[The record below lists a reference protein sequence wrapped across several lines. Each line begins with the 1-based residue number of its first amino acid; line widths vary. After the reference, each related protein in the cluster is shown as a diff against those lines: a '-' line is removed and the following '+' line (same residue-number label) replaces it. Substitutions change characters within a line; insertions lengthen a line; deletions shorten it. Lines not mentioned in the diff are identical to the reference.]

1 MKRFKNWIHGSLWAV
16 IFGLGLY
23 VLVKGVSI
31 AGGGKNLTRKTAQLY
46 APVFTLAP
54 VKGTENQSWLSLL
67 TKEVVPLLTYWESK
81 ESYFLSEEPQLT
93 VREETE
99 KNPESEKTQ
108 ETQKSSE
115 VQNTQD
121 QMPQKAEAES
131 MEETEK
137 TVIQKAVK
145 KKKRKKNKKAQT
157 EETKEQ
163 QETVNMEELQDFQT
177 LVGNYYTVDASTT
190 ADPEQINAEKL
201 AGQDLRIKKD
211 ASVPQILIYHTHSQE
226 AFADSEEGN
235 ISDTIVGM
243 GNYLTELL
251 ENKYGYNVI
260 HNTSVFDMID
270 GVLDRNTAYNLAET
284 EISSILA
291 ANPTVEVVIDLHRDE
306 VAEGTRL
313 VTEIGGKK
321 MARFMFFNGL
331 SRTRRLGDIDSL
343 PNKNIADN
351 LAFSFQM
358 QVLCNEYYPGLTR
371 RIYLKGYRYNMH
383 LKQRYLLIEMGAQTN
398 TYEECM
404 NSCVPLAQMLDL
416 ELSGKT
422 DFTLDSEKG

>member
-1 MKRFKNWIHGSLWAV
+1 MKRFKNCIHGSLWAV

-131 MEETEK
+131 MEEPEK

-201 AGQDLRIKKD
+201 AFLTDIEGVYKD
-211 ASVPQILIYHTHSQE
+211 YNDKSSLISELSTTE
-226 AFADSEEGN
+226 AR
-235 ISDTIVGM
+235 
-243 GNYLTELL
+243 ELL
-251 ENKYGYNVI
+251 AG
-260 HNTSVFDMID
+260 
-270 GVLDRNTAYNLAET
+270 
-284 EISSILA
+284 
-291 ANPTVEVVIDLHRDE
+291 
-306 VAEGTRL
+306 GT
-313 VTEIGGKK
+313 IGGGMLPKLNNCIDAIEHGVSRVHILDGRIPHCLLLEIFTNK
-321 MARFMFFNGL
+321 GVGTAILSEGAEKFFD
-331 SRTRRLGDIDSL
+331 T
-343 PNKNIADN
+343 NI
-351 LAFSFQM
+351 
-358 QVLCNEYYPGLTR
+358 
-371 RIYLKGYRYNMH
+371 
-383 LKQRYLLIEMGAQTN
+383 
-398 TYEECM
+398 
-404 NSCVPLAQMLDL
+404 
-416 ELSGKT
+416 
-422 DFTLDSEKG
+422 

>member
-145 KKKRKKNKKAQT
+145 RKRERKTKKHRPKKQKNSRKR
-157 EETKEQ
+157 
-163 QETVNMEELQDFQT
+163 
-177 LVGNYYTVDASTT
+177 
-190 ADPEQINAEKL
+190 
-201 AGQDLRIKKD
+201 
-211 ASVPQILIYHTHSQE
+211 
-226 AFADSEEGN
+226 
-235 ISDTIVGM
+235 
-243 GNYLTELL
+243 
-251 ENKYGYNVI
+251 
-260 HNTSVFDMID
+260 
-270 GVLDRNTAYNLAET
+270 
-284 EISSILA
+284 
-291 ANPTVEVVIDLHRDE
+291 
-306 VAEGTRL
+306 
-313 VTEIGGKK
+313 
-321 MARFMFFNGL
+321 
-331 SRTRRLGDIDSL
+331 
-343 PNKNIADN
+343 
-351 LAFSFQM
+351 
-358 QVLCNEYYPGLTR
+358 
-371 RIYLKGYRYNMH
+371 
-383 LKQRYLLIEMGAQTN
+383 
-398 TYEECM
+398 
-404 NSCVPLAQMLDL
+404 
-416 ELSGKT
+416 
-422 DFTLDSEKG
+422 

>member
-157 EETKEQ
+157 EETKE
-163 QETVNMEELQDFQT
+163 
-177 LVGNYYTVDASTT
+177 VGYRANLC
-190 ADPEQINAEKL
+190 L
-201 AGQDLRIKKD
+201 AGGFYYRMGRWIGEPYIKNAVNK
-211 ASVPQILIYHTHSQE
+211 AESLCFPAELI
-226 AFADSEEGN
+226 
-235 ISDTIVGM
+235 
-243 GNYLTELL
+243 
-251 ENKYGYNVI
+251 
-260 HNTSVFDMID
+260 
-270 GVLDRNTAYNLAET
+270 
-284 EISSILA
+284 SILA
-291 ANPTVEVVIDLHRDE
+291 EYYGEEQLPSSPESALVHMVDAVVIRLEAMEQNVGQSVWNRDI
-306 VAEGTRL
+306 VIYQT
-313 VTEIGGKK
+313 VNDFSSSEIYDHSGMSMNQFLKI
-321 MARFMFFNGL
+321 REF
-331 SRTRRLGDIDSL
+331 
-343 PNKNIADN
+343 
-351 LAFSFQM
+351 LAK
-358 QVLCNEYYPGLTR
+358 EE
-371 RIYLKGYRYNMH
+371 
-383 LKQRYLLIEMGAQTN
+383 LLR
-398 TYEECM
+398 
-404 NSCVPLAQMLDL
+404 
-416 ELSGKT
+416 
-422 DFTLDSEKG
+422 

>member
-93 VREETE
+93 VREETD

-108 ETQKSSE
+108 ETQKSSK

-190 ADPEQINAEKL
+190 ADPEQINAE
-201 AGQDLRIKKD
+201 
-211 ASVPQILIYHTHSQE
+211 
-226 AFADSEEGN
+226 
-235 ISDTIVGM
+235 
-243 GNYLTELL
+243 
-251 ENKYGYNVI
+251 
-260 HNTSVFDMID
+260 
-270 GVLDRNTAYNLAET
+270 
-284 EISSILA
+284 
-291 ANPTVEVVIDLHRDE
+291 
-306 VAEGTRL
+306 
-313 VTEIGGKK
+313 
-321 MARFMFFNGL
+321 
-331 SRTRRLGDIDSL
+331 
-343 PNKNIADN
+343 
-351 LAFSFQM
+351 
-358 QVLCNEYYPGLTR
+358 
-371 RIYLKGYRYNMH
+371 
-383 LKQRYLLIEMGAQTN
+383 
-398 TYEECM
+398 
-404 NSCVPLAQMLDL
+404 
-416 ELSGKT
+416 
-422 DFTLDSEKG
+422 

>member
-211 ASVPQILIYHTHSQE
+211 ASVPQILIYRTHSQE

-291 ANPTVEVVIDLHRDE
+291 ANPTVEVVIDLHRDGLDGE
-306 VAEGTRL
+306 KL
-313 VTEIGGKK
+313 VTQIDGKQVAK
-321 MARFMFFNGL
+321 IMFFNGL
-331 SRTRRLGDIDSL
+331 SRTARNGNVDYL
-343 PNKNIADN
+343 PNPYIEEN
-351 LAFSFQM
+351 LAFSFQL
-358 QVLCNEYYPGLTR
+358 QIKAQEYYPGFTR
-371 RIYLKGYRYNMH
+371 HIYLQSLRYNLH
-383 LKQRYLLIEMGAQTN
+383 LKPRALLIEAGSQLN
-398 TYEECM
+398 TVEEEKNAM
-404 NSCVPLAQMLDL
+404 EPLADILDRVL
-416 ELSGKT
+416 AGR
-422 DFTLDSEKG
+422 

>member
-226 AFADSEEGN
+226 EFADSEEGN

-291 ANPTVEVVIDLHRDE
+291 ANPTVEVVIDLHRDGLDGE
-306 VAEGTRL
+306 KL
-313 VTEIGGKK
+313 VTQIDGKQVAK
-321 MARFMFFNGL
+321 IMFFNGL
-331 SRTRRLGDIDSL
+331 SRTARNGNVDYL
-343 PNKNIADN
+343 PNPYIEEN
-351 LAFSFQM
+351 LAFSFQL
-358 QVLCNEYYPGLTR
+358 QIKAQEYYPGFTR
-371 RIYLKGYRYNMH
+371 HIYLQSLRYNLH
-383 LKQRYLLIEMGAQTN
+383 LKPRALLIEAGSQLN
-398 TYEECM
+398 TVEEEKNAM
-404 NSCVPLAQMLDL
+404 EPLADILDRVL
-416 ELSGKT
+416 AGR
-422 DFTLDSEKG
+422 

>member
-177 LVGNYYTVDASTT
+177 LVGNYYTVDASTI

-226 AFADSEEGN
+226 TFADSRPGERA
-235 ISDTIVGM
+235 DTVIGL
-243 GNYLTELL
+243 GDDLQELL
-251 ENKYGYNVI
+251 EKQYGYEVLHI
-260 HNTSVFDMID
+260 TEAFDMKE
-270 GVLDRNTAYNLAET
+270 GCLERSRAYNYAEPVIAAAL
-284 EISSILA
+284 EEHPSIQ
-291 ANPTVEVVIDLHRDE
+291 VVIDLHRDG
-306 VAEGTRL
+306 VNGSKRL
-313 VTEIGGKK
+313 VTEINGKPT
-321 MARFMFFNGL
+321 AQIMFFNGL
-331 SRTRRLGDIDSL
+331 SRTKESGELTSL
-343 PNKNIADN
+343 PNPYQAEN

-358 QVLCNEYYPGLTR
+358 EYEAKQYYPGFSR
-371 RIYLKGYRYNMH
+371 CIYLKGYRYNLH
-383 LKQRYLLIEMGAQTN
+383 LRPRSVLLEVGAQTN
-398 TYEECM
+398 TVEEVKNAM
-404 NSCVPLAQMLDL
+404 GPFADILHKV
-416 ELSGKT
+416 LSGK
-422 DFTLDSEKG
+422 SPASGG

>member
-121 QMPQKAEAES
+121 QMPQKAETES

-201 AGQDLRIKKD
+201 AGQDLRRKKD

-291 ANPTVEVVIDLHRDE
+291 ANPTVEVVIDLHRDGLDGE
-306 VAEGTRL
+306 KL
-313 VTEIGGKK
+313 VTQIDGKQVAK
-321 MARFMFFNGL
+321 IMFFNGL
-331 SRTRRLGDIDSL
+331 SRTARNGNVDYL
-343 PNKNIADN
+343 PNPYIEEN
-351 LAFSFQM
+351 LAFSFQL
-358 QVLCNEYYPGLTR
+358 QIKAQEYYPGFTR
-371 RIYLKGYRYNMH
+371 HIYLQSLRYNLH
-383 LKQRYLLIEMGAQTN
+383 LKPRALLIEAGSQLN
-398 TYEECM
+398 TVEEEKNAM
-404 NSCVPLAQMLDL
+404 EPLADILDRVL
-416 ELSGKT
+416 AGR
-422 DFTLDSEKG
+422 

>member
-226 AFADSEEGN
+226 TFADSRPGERA
-235 ISDTIVGM
+235 DTVIGL
-243 GNYLTELL
+243 GDDLQELL
-251 ENKYGYNVI
+251 EKQYGYEVLHI
-260 HNTSVFDMID
+260 TEAFDMKE
-270 GVLDRNTAYNLAET
+270 GCLERSRAYNYAEPVIAAAL
-284 EISSILA
+284 EEHPSIQ
-291 ANPTVEVVIDLHRDE
+291 VVIDLHRDG
-306 VAEGTRL
+306 VNGSKRL
-313 VTEIGGKK
+313 VTEINGKPT
-321 MARFMFFNGL
+321 AQIMFFNGL
-331 SRTRRLGDIDSL
+331 SRTKESGELTSL
-343 PNKNIADN
+343 PNPYQAEN

-358 QVLCNEYYPGLTR
+358 EYEAEQYYPGFSR
-371 RIYLKGYRYNMH
+371 CIYLKGYRYNLH
-383 LKQRYLLIEMGAQTN
+383 LRPRSVLLEVGAQTN
-398 TYEECM
+398 TVEEVKNAM
-404 NSCVPLAQMLDL
+404 GPFSDILHKV
-416 ELSGKT
+416 LSGK
-422 DFTLDSEKG
+422 SPASGG

>member
-31 AGGGKNLTRKTAQLY
+31 SVGAKNFTKKTAQLY

-121 QMPQKAEAES
+121 QMPQKAETES
-131 MEETEK
+131 MEEAEK

-211 ASVPQILIYHTHSQE
+211 ASVPQILFYHTHSQE

-291 ANPTVEVVIDLHRDE
+291 ANPTVEVVIDLHRDGLDGE
-306 VAEGTRL
+306 KL
-313 VTEIGGKK
+313 VTQIDGKQVAK
-321 MARFMFFNGL
+321 IMFFNGL
-331 SRTRRLGDIDSL
+331 SRTARNGNVDYL
-343 PNKNIADN
+343 PNPYIEEN
-351 LAFSFQM
+351 LAFSFQL
-358 QVLCNEYYPGLTR
+358 QIKAQEYYPGFTR
-371 RIYLKGYRYNMH
+371 HIYLQSLRYNLH
-383 LKQRYLLIEMGAQTN
+383 LKPRALLIEAGSQLN
-398 TYEECM
+398 TVEEEKNAM
-404 NSCVPLAQMLDL
+404 EPLADILDRVL
-416 ELSGKT
+416 AGR
-422 DFTLDSEKG
+422 

>member
-121 QMPQKAEAES
+121 QMPQKAETES

-291 ANPTVEVVIDLHRDE
+291 ANPTVEVVIDLHRDGLDGE
-306 VAEGTRL
+306 KL
-313 VTEIGGKK
+313 VTQIDGKQVAK
-321 MARFMFFNGL
+321 IMFFNGL
-331 SRTRRLGDIDSL
+331 SRTARNGNVDYL
-343 PNKNIADN
+343 PNPYIEEN
-351 LAFSFQM
+351 LAFSFQL
-358 QVLCNEYYPGLTR
+358 QIKAQEYYPGFTR
-371 RIYLKGYRYNMH
+371 HIYLQSLRYNLH
-383 LKQRYLLIEMGAQTN
+383 LKPRALLIEAGSQLN
-398 TYEECM
+398 TVEYEKNVME
-404 NSCVPLAQMLDL
+404 PLADILDRVL
-416 ELSGKT
+416 AGR
-422 DFTLDSEKG
+422 

>member
-1 MKRFKNWIHGSLWAV
+1 M
-16 IFGLGLY
+16 
-23 VLVKGVSI
+23 
-31 AGGGKNLTRKTAQLY
+31 
-46 APVFTLAP
+46 
-54 VKGTENQSWLSLL
+54 KGTENQSWLSLL

-131 MEETEK
+131 MEEPEK

-226 AFADSEEGN
+226 TFADSRPGERA
-235 ISDTIVGM
+235 DTVIGL
-243 GNYLTELL
+243 GDDLQELL
-251 ENKYGYNVI
+251 EKQYGYEVLHI
-260 HNTSVFDMID
+260 TEAFDMKE
-270 GVLDRNTAYNLAET
+270 GCLERSRAYNYAEPVIAAAL
-284 EISSILA
+284 EEHPSIQ
-291 ANPTVEVVIDLHRDE
+291 VVIDLHRDG
-306 VAEGTRL
+306 VNGSKRL
-313 VTEIGGKK
+313 VTEINGKPT
-321 MARFMFFNGL
+321 AQIMFFNGL
-331 SRTRRLGDIDSL
+331 SRTKESGELTSL
-343 PNKNIADN
+343 PNPYQAEN

-358 QVLCNEYYPGLTR
+358 EYEAEQYYPGFSR
-371 RIYLKGYRYNMH
+371 CIYLKGYRYNLH
-383 LKQRYLLIEMGAQTN
+383 LRPRSVLLEVGAQTN
-398 TYEECM
+398 TVEEVKNAM
-404 NSCVPLAQMLDL
+404 GPFADILHKV
-416 ELSGKT
+416 LSGK
-422 DFTLDSEKG
+422 SPASGG

>member
-121 QMPQKAEAES
+121 QMPQKAETES

-226 AFADSEEGN
+226 TFADSRPGERA
-235 ISDTIVGM
+235 DTVIGL
-243 GNYLTELL
+243 GDDLQELL
-251 ENKYGYNVI
+251 EKQYGYEVLHI
-260 HNTSVFDMID
+260 TEAFDMKE
-270 GVLDRNTAYNLAET
+270 GCLERSRAYNYAEPVIAAAL
-284 EISSILA
+284 EEHPSIQ
-291 ANPTVEVVIDLHRDE
+291 VVIDLHRDG
-306 VAEGTRL
+306 VNGSKRL
-313 VTEIGGKK
+313 VTEINGKPT
-321 MARFMFFNGL
+321 AQIMFFNGL
-331 SRTRRLGDIDSL
+331 SRTKESGELTSL
-343 PNKNIADN
+343 PNPYQAEN

-358 QVLCNEYYPGLTR
+358 EYEAEQYYPGFSR
-371 RIYLKGYRYNMH
+371 CIYLKGYRYNLH
-383 LKQRYLLIEMGAQTN
+383 LRPRSVLLEVGAQTN
-398 TYEECM
+398 TVEEVKNAM
-404 NSCVPLAQMLDL
+404 GPFSDILHKV
-416 ELSGKT
+416 LSGK
-422 DFTLDSEKG
+422 SPASGG

>member
-93 VREETE
+93 VREETD

-211 ASVPQILIYHTHSQE
+211 ASVPQILIYYTHSQE

-291 ANPTVEVVIDLHRDE
+291 ANPTVEVVIDLHRDGLDGE
-306 VAEGTRL
+306 KL
-313 VTEIGGKK
+313 VTQIDGKQVAK
-321 MARFMFFNGL
+321 IMFFNGL
-331 SRTRRLGDIDSL
+331 SRTARNGNVDYL
-343 PNKNIADN
+343 PNPYIEEN
-351 LAFSFQM
+351 LAFSFQL
-358 QVLCNEYYPGLTR
+358 QIKAQEYYPGFTR
-371 RIYLKGYRYNMH
+371 HIYLQSLRYNLH
-383 LKQRYLLIEMGAQTN
+383 LKPRALLIEAGSQLN
-398 TYEECM
+398 TVEEEKNAM
-404 NSCVPLAQMLDL
+404 EPLADILDRVL
-416 ELSGKT
+416 AGR
-422 DFTLDSEKG
+422 

>member
-131 MEETEK
+131 MEEPEK

-291 ANPTVEVVIDLHRDE
+291 ANPTVEVVIDLHRDGLDGE
-306 VAEGTRL
+306 KL
-313 VTEIGGKK
+313 VTQIDGKQVAK
-321 MARFMFFNGL
+321 IMFFNGL
-331 SRTRRLGDIDSL
+331 SRTARNGNVDYL
-343 PNKNIADN
+343 PNPYIEEN
-351 LAFSFQM
+351 LAFSFQL
-358 QVLCNEYYPGLTR
+358 QIKAQEYYTGFTR
-371 RIYLKGYRYNMH
+371 HIYLQSLRYNLH
-383 LKQRYLLIEMGAQTN
+383 LKPRALLIEAGSQLN
-398 TYEECM
+398 TVEEEKNAM
-404 NSCVPLAQMLDL
+404 EPLADILDRVL
-416 ELSGKT
+416 AGR
-422 DFTLDSEKG
+422 

>member
-93 VREETE
+93 VREETD

-121 QMPQKAEAES
+121 QMPQKAGAES

-211 ASVPQILIYHTHSQE
+211 ASVPQILIYYTHSQE

-291 ANPTVEVVIDLHRDE
+291 ANPTVEVVIDLHRDGLDGE
-306 VAEGTRL
+306 KL
-313 VTEIGGKK
+313 VTQIDGKQVAK
-321 MARFMFFNGL
+321 IMFFNGL
-331 SRTRRLGDIDSL
+331 SRTARNGNVDYL
-343 PNKNIADN
+343 PNPYIEEN
-351 LAFSFQM
+351 LAFSFQL
-358 QVLCNEYYPGLTR
+358 QIKAQEYYPGFTR
-371 RIYLKGYRYNMH
+371 HIYLQSLRYNLH
-383 LKQRYLLIEMGAQTN
+383 LKPRALLIEAGSQLN
-398 TYEECM
+398 TVEEEKNAM
-404 NSCVPLAQMLDL
+404 EPLADILDRVL
-416 ELSGKT
+416 AGR
-422 DFTLDSEKG
+422 

>member
-1 MKRFKNWIHGSLWAV
+1 M
-16 IFGLGLY
+16 
-23 VLVKGVSI
+23 
-31 AGGGKNLTRKTAQLY
+31 TRKTAQLY

-54 VKGTENQSWLSLL
+54 VKGTENQKLAFLL

-93 VREETE
+93 VREETD
-99 KNPESEKTQ
+99 KNPESEK
-108 ETQKSSE
+108 
-115 VQNTQD
+115 NTGNAKVFRSTEHTGSD
-121 QMPQKAEAES
+121 AAEGRS
-131 MEETEK
+131 RIHGGDRK

-145 KKKRKKNKKAQT
+145 RKRERKKKAQT

-201 AGQDLRIKKD
+201 AGQDLRIKKRCIC
-211 ASVPQILIYHTHSQE
+211 A
-226 AFADSEEGN
+226 ADSDLSYPFAGS
-235 ISDTIVGM
+235 ICRFGRRKYFDTIVGM

-291 ANPTVEVVIDLHRDE
+291 ANPTVEVVIDLHRDGLDGE
-306 VAEGTRL
+306 KL
-313 VTEIGGKK
+313 VTQIDGKQVAK
-321 MARFMFFNGL
+321 IMF
-331 SRTRRLGDIDSL
+331 
-343 PNKNIADN
+343 
-351 LAFSFQM
+351 
-358 QVLCNEYYPGLTR
+358 LT
-371 RIYLKGYRYNMH
+371 G
-383 LKQRYLLIEMGAQTN
+383 
-398 TYEECM
+398 
-404 NSCVPLAQMLDL
+404 
-416 ELSGKT
+416 
-422 DFTLDSEKG
+422 

>member
-93 VREETE
+93 VREETD

-211 ASVPQILIYHTHSQE
+211 ASVPQILIYNTHSQE

-291 ANPTVEVVIDLHRDE
+291 ANPTVEVVIDLHRDGLDGE
-306 VAEGTRL
+306 KL
-313 VTEIGGKK
+313 VTQIDGKQVAK
-321 MARFMFFNGL
+321 IMFFNGL
-331 SRTRRLGDIDSL
+331 SRTARNGNVDYL
-343 PNKNIADN
+343 PNPYIEEN
-351 LAFSFQM
+351 LAFSFQL
-358 QVLCNEYYPGLTR
+358 QIKAQEYYPGFTR
-371 RIYLKGYRYNMH
+371 HIYLQSLRYNLH
-383 LKQRYLLIEMGAQTN
+383 LKPRALLIEAGSQLN
-398 TYEECM
+398 TVEEEKNAM
-404 NSCVPLAQMLDL
+404 EPLADILDRVL
-416 ELSGKT
+416 AGR
-422 DFTLDSEKG
+422 

>member
-211 ASVPQILIYHTHSQE
+211 ASVPQILIYTHSQE

-291 ANPTVEVVIDLHRDE
+291 ANPTVEVVIDLHRDGLDGE
-306 VAEGTRL
+306 KL
-313 VTEIGGKK
+313 VTQIDGKQVAK
-321 MARFMFFNGL
+321 IMFFNGL
-331 SRTRRLGDIDSL
+331 SRTARNGNVDYL
-343 PNKNIADN
+343 PNPYIEEN
-351 LAFSFQM
+351 LAFSFQL
-358 QVLCNEYYPGLTR
+358 QIKAQEYYPGFTR
-371 RIYLKGYRYNMH
+371 HIYLQSLRYNLH
-383 LKQRYLLIEMGAQTN
+383 LKPRALLIEAGSQLN
-398 TYEECM
+398 TVEEEKNAM
-404 NSCVPLAQMLDL
+404 EPLADILDRVL
-416 ELSGKT
+416 AGR
-422 DFTLDSEKG
+422 

>member
-1 MKRFKNWIHGSLWAV
+1 M
-16 IFGLGLY
+16 
-23 VLVKGVSI
+23 
-31 AGGGKNLTRKTAQLY
+31 
-46 APVFTLAP
+46 
-54 VKGTENQSWLSLL
+54 KGTENQSWLSLL

-115 VQNTQD
+115 VQNTQN

-291 ANPTVEVVIDLHRDE
+291 ANPTVEVVIDLHRDGLDGE
-306 VAEGTRL
+306 KL
-313 VTEIGGKK
+313 VTQIDGKQVAK
-321 MARFMFFNGL
+321 IMFFNGL
-331 SRTRRLGDIDSL
+331 SRTARNGNVDYL
-343 PNKNIADN
+343 PNPYIEEN
-351 LAFSFQM
+351 LAFSFQL
-358 QVLCNEYYPGLTR
+358 QIKAQEYYPGFTR
-371 RIYLKGYRYNMH
+371 HIYLQSLRYNLH
-383 LKQRYLLIEMGAQTN
+383 LKPRALLIEAGSQLN
-398 TYEECM
+398 TVEEEKNAM
-404 NSCVPLAQMLDL
+404 EPLADILDRVL
-416 ELSGKT
+416 AGR
-422 DFTLDSEKG
+422 

>member
-93 VREETE
+93 VREETD

-226 AFADSEEGN
+226 TFADSRPGERA
-235 ISDTIVGM
+235 DTVIGL
-243 GNYLTELL
+243 GDDLQELL
-251 ENKYGYNVI
+251 EKQYGYEVLHI
-260 HNTSVFDMID
+260 TEAFDMKE
-270 GVLDRNTAYNLAET
+270 GCLERSRAYNYAEPVIAAAL
-284 EISSILA
+284 EEHPSIQ
-291 ANPTVEVVIDLHRDE
+291 VVIDLHRDG
-306 VAEGTRL
+306 VNGSKRL
-313 VTEIGGKK
+313 VTEINGKPT
-321 MARFMFFNGL
+321 AQIMFFNGL
-331 SRTRRLGDIDSL
+331 SRTKESGELTSL
-343 PNKNIADN
+343 PNPYQAEN

-358 QVLCNEYYPGLTR
+358 EYEAKQYYPGFSR
-371 RIYLKGYRYNMH
+371 CIYLKGYRYNLH
-383 LKQRYLLIEMGAQTN
+383 LRPRSVLLEVGAQTN
-398 TYEECM
+398 TVEEVKNAM
-404 NSCVPLAQMLDL
+404 GPFADILHKV
-416 ELSGKT
+416 LSGK
-422 DFTLDSEKG
+422 SPASGG